1 MPLSCMYW
9 PHLDVLSCILTLV
22 FQNQWFNTAMKGRC
36 LQVFAC
42 LGTVWF
48 AVPADN
54 IPLGPERS
62 VGTSRSKLF
71 APDHVFHVRWFLKIF
86 RPTQAAA
93 AGDVEMKAWMGKN
106 NKGQA
111 HFHVIVG
118 ARIFC
123 RWFFHSNHSIAACSC
138 FIQVFLLHPQ
148 AQRTEHTTAS
158 LQSSRARKTVI
169 LDRNLLTH
177 FKTSESESG
186 LLTRCLVYTKS
197 AIGRAWKKQEI
208 YFKWMYVNI
217 YLYTSHVD

>member
-1 MPLSCMYW
+1 M
-9 PHLDVLSCILTLV
+9 

-42 LGTVWF
+42 LWTVWF

-71 APDHVFHVRWFLKIF
+71 APACASGFLKIF

-138 FIQVFLLHPQ
+138 LSKYSCCILKPKELNTPQLLFK
-148 AQRTEHTTAS
+148 AVEH
-158 LQSSRARKTVI
+158 AR
-169 LDRNLLTH
+169 L
-177 FKTSESESG
+177 S
-186 LLTRCLVYTKS
+186 Y
-197 AIGRAWKKQEI
+197 
-208 YFKWMYVNI
+208 
-217 YLYTSHVD
+217 